1 MGKIAITV
9 KKIVGKCPLYR
20 VGDRIL
26 LNDFY
31 IVTNESA
38 NICLH
43 AFTGLSTL
51 LSAFAHGISAK
62 DLGIGKHNDLG
73 CLQCARA
80 IHKRR
85 HRLFRDKTLNQTRR
99 LLEVGQQPN
108 LMAEQVFM

>member
-9 KKIVGKCPLYR
+9 KKIVGKCPVYR
-20 VGDRIL
+20 AGDRIL

-62 DLGIGKHNDLG
+62 DLVIG
-73 CLQCARA
+73 
-80 IHKRR
+80 
-85 HRLFRDKTLNQTRR
+85 QT
-99 LLEVGQQPN
+99 
-108 LMAEQVFM
+108 

>member
-9 KKIVGKCPLYR
+9 KKIVGKCPVYR

-73 CLQCARA
+73 CLQCPDPGPPYTKGGTVYFEISR
-80 IHKRR
+80 
-85 HRLFRDKTLNQTRR
+85 
-99 LLEVGQQPN
+99 
-108 LMAEQVFM
+108 